1 MKLFYL
7 NYESLIFQK
16 MSSKS
21 PVSLL
26 NFFVFNSSFCDRED
40 EEYNKVFYYFPE
52 ETDVNTKVRC
62 VGLCEAVIKFT
73 ETFGS
78 NACEAVHTQKTK
90 QIFLEPESDFWMVMT
105 LNVPCQQK
113 NRDGQVYTEY
123 YSDEIQDHVYQSL
136 LLKCYRMF
144 TLMNGTF
151 QNFIKNKKDGASN
164 LKKSLDNFFSSYLM
178 NLKSSDADLLD
189 IFQGIHF
196 LPLERYSFLKILC
209 FINQIEEK
217 FRYIKYSIFLY
228 NDQLVWSGLEP
239 EDMQILYQHLS
250 LDLIPSFIDSELK
263 GGIYSPSRISPMGSG
278 IHFGRFMTGPKNA
291 EDLSGLNATP
301 KIYLNSGKT
310 SCHLIAYRAL
320 NATYCLLLDESTVL
334 SLDLFKNLDVEI
346 GPQLSS
352 LASEIGEQYSKTIA
366 HINSEQQAKFM
377 YMYFNHMNL
386 AEKTTMH
393 ADMKRNGHSLVP
405 SDIMKL
411 FADIYSDLSKMKDFG
426 EIIGKTLSDCWIVG
440 KVSDER
446 ELYVILQQ
454 KNANIVDVND
464 ELKKLSISHFQ
475 NIFIMD

>member
-1 MKLFYL
+1 
-7 NYESLIFQK
+7 
-16 MSSKS
+16 MSAKS

-40 EEYNKVFYYFPE
+40 DEYKKICCYYPE
-52 ETDVNTKVRC
+52 DTDLNSKIQC
-62 VGLCEAVIKFT
+62 VGLCEALIKFT

-78 NACEAVHTQKTK
+78 STCEALHTQKTK
-90 QIFLEPESDFWMVMT
+90 QIFLEPEPGFWMVMT
-105 LNVPCQQK
+105 LNIPYHQK
-113 NRDGQVYTEY
+113 PRDGQIYTEY
-123 YSDEIQDHVYQSL
+123 YADEIQDHVYQSL

-151 QNFIKNKKDGASN
+151 QNFLCNQTDGITL
-164 LKKSLDNFFSSYLM
+164 LKSTLSNFFDSYLS

-217 FRYIKYSIFLY
+217 FSSIKYSIFLY

-239 EDMQILYQHLS
+239 EDMQVLYQHLS
-250 LDLIPSFIDSELK
+250 SELIPSFIDSELK
-263 GGIYSPSRISPMGSG
+263 GGVYSPSRVSPMGSG
-278 IHFGRFMTGPKNA
+278 MHFGRFMTGPKN
-291 EDLSGLNATP
+291 DKDVSGLSTTP
-301 KIYLNSGKT
+301 RIFLNSGKM

-320 NATYCLLLDESTVL
+320 NATYCLVLDESTT
-334 SLDLFKNLDVEI
+334 LDLEFFKNLDAEI

-352 LASEIGEQYSKTIA
+352 LASEIGEQYLKTIA
-366 HINSEQQAKFM
+366 QINSEQQAKFM

-393 ADMKRNGHSLVP
+393 SDMKRNGNSLIP

-426 EIIGKTLSDCWIVG
+426 EIMGKTLSDCWIVG
-440 KVSDER
+440 KMSDER
-446 ELYVILQQ
+446 ELYVVLQQ

-464 ELKKLSISHFQ
+464 ELKKLSMSHFQ
-475 NIFIMD
+475 SIFIMD